1 MTEDVEGLREE
12 RDVGDKPQAKSEDE
26 HMGDMG
32 EETRD
37 ASRSPA
43 PESAPP
49 PTTDAQHRCVATLIE
64 VQDAFDSLNTL
75 RYSQPTHLQG
85 RQASSYVYLI
95 VTSLTYSRPQANA
108 KA

>member
-1 MTEDVEGLREE
+1 MGRIAVAEDVEGLRDE
-12 RDVGDKPQAKSEDE
+12 RDVGDRPEAKSEDE
-26 HMGDMG
+26 HMGG
-32 EETRD
+32 VEEVRD

-49 PTTDAQHRCVATLIE
+49 PTPDAQHRCVATVIE

-85 RQASSYVYLI
+85 TQ
-95 VTSLTYSRPQANA
+95 T
-108 KA
+108 